1 MNRPIANG
9 RSVDADP
16 APGLA
21 MLWAAARAMAHERG
35 VDWEGVLG
43 DAGLFLIDP
52 LRRADYDVTPRDSV
66 TFGYTGGDG
75 VHFGMLCAPGAP
87 DADPDDG
94 PVVMTVPM
102 GRVKCIVLAESLAE
116 FLALGAAD
124 GWFGLEQLAYDP
136 ARVHARRAAGGV
148 ADPDAVE
155 LLDRLGLAPARLD
168 AARLATLAAR
178 YDVGA

>member
-9 RSVDADP
+9 QTADRDP

-21 MLWAAARAMAHERG
+21 TLRDAARAMASERG
-35 VDWEGVLG
+35 MDWPSVLG
-43 DAGLFLIDP
+43 DAGLFLLDP
-52 LRRADYDVTPRDSV
+52 PRRAYYDVTPRDSV
-66 TFGYTGGDG
+66 TFAYTGGDG
-75 VHFGMLCAPGAP
+75 VHFGVLCAPEAP

-102 GRVKCIVLAESLAE
+102 GRAKRIVLAGSVGE
-116 FLALGAAD
+116 FLSLGASD

-136 ARVHARRAAGGV
+136 ARVHARHAAGGA
-148 ADPDAVE
+148 ADPDAAE

-168 AARLATLAAR
+168 AARLEALAAR
-178 YDVGA
+178 YDVRA